1 MSSPNIRQNNLI
13 PENTA
18 TMNKKKEKQGKYYTG
33 FFSDGNGNPD
43 FKGLGPILKG
53 VWYMFLFSIMIT
65 DKSIYFVAPLL
76 LFFISRVLSAIR
88 FYYVETLE
96 STGYD
101 IFFIRMNI
109 LENYVEGF
117 IALFIALYILL
128 HKMFEKKK

>member
-1 MSSPNIRQNNLI
+1 MNTISNNLI
-13 PENTA
+13 PTNNTD
-18 TMNKKKEKQGKYYTG
+18 MIKRKEQQGKYYTG
-33 FFSDGNGNPD
+33 FFSDQNGNPD

-53 VWYMFLFSIMIT
+53 VMYMFVFSIMIA

-76 LFFISRVLSAIR
+76 IFFASRVLNAIR

-96 STGYD
+96 PTGHD

-128 HKMFEKKK
+128 HKTFEKK

>member
-1 MSSPNIRQNNLI
+1 
-13 PENTA
+13 
-18 TMNKKKEKQGKYYTG
+18 
-33 FFSDGNGNPD
+33 
-43 FKGLGPILKG
+43 
-53 VWYMFLFSIMIT
+53 MIT

-76 LFFISRVLSAIR
+76 LFFISKVLSAIR

-96 STGYD
+96 SSGHD